1 MAAIPPVRGW
11 SVRLVARALSKW
23 YDRRDRFPWQKRL
36 GVVAVDKGGSGE
48 PREAAIGSRGV
59 ALRAMIEDALRS
71 NWKSLFS
78 YALRLTDNPD
88 AAADL
93 VQSCALKALGNRGA
107 QPRPE
112 AVRAWLFT
120 IVRNSWI
127 DSYRRDHHRDEEA
140 DTGSAPNGFD
150 HRYDD
155 GIIAEITVRQALRQ
169 IAPTHREIIELV
181 DLAGFRYG
189 EVASILGVPQGTIM
203 SRLSRARQALLAVI
217 ERENLRP
224 IESRRRHAQ

>member
-1 MAAIPPVRGW
+1 MI
-11 SVRLVARALSKW
+11 
-23 YDRRDRFPWQKRL
+23 
-36 GVVAVDKGGSGE
+36 E
-48 PREAAIGSRGV
+48 E
-59 ALRAMIEDALRS
+59 ALRT

-78 YALRLTDNPD
+78 YALRLTDNSD
-88 AAADL
+88 TAADL
-93 VQSCALKALGNRGA
+93 VQSCALKALGHRGP

-112 AVRAWLFT
+112 AVRAWLFK
-120 IVRNSWI
+120 IVRNAWI
-127 DSYRRDHHRDEEA
+127 DNYRRDHHRGEEA
-140 DTGSAPNGFD
+140 DSGSAPDGRGFD

-155 GIIAEITVRQALRQ
+155 GIIAEITVRQALKQ

-224 IESRRRHAQ
+224 IETRRRHAQ

>member
-1 MAAIPPVRGW
+1 
-11 SVRLVARALSKW
+11 
-23 YDRRDRFPWQKRL
+23 
-36 GVVAVDKGGSGE
+36 
-48 PREAAIGSRGV
+48 
-59 ALRAMIEDALRS
+59 MIEEALRS

-93 VQSCALKALGNRGA
+93 VQSCALKALGSLGA
-107 QPRPE
+107 RPRPE
-112 AVRAWLFT
+112 AVRAWLFK
-120 IVRNSWI
+120 IVRNAWI
-127 DSYRRDHHRDEEA
+127 DSYRRSRHVHDEPEKGVVEA
-140 DTGSAPNGFD
+140 GSGFD

-155 GIIAEITVRQALRQ
+155 SIIAEITVRQALRQ
-169 IAPTHREIIELV
+169 IPPDHREIIELV
-181 DLAGFRYG
+181 DLAGFSYG

-224 IESRRRHAQ
+224 LQARRRHAR

>member
-1 MAAIPPVRGW
+1 MRQRI
-11 SVRLVARALSKW
+11 
-23 YDRRDRFPWQKRL
+23 
-36 GVVAVDKGGSGE
+36 KGTT
-48 PREAAIGSRGV
+48 
-59 ALRAMIEDALRS
+59 LRAMIEEALRS

-78 YALRLTDNPD
+78 YALRLTENSD

-93 VQSCALKALGNRGA
+93 VQSCALKALGNRSA
-107 QPRPE
+107 PPRPE
-112 AVRAWLFT
+112 AVRAWLFK
-120 IVRNSWI
+120 IVRNAWI
-127 DSYRRDHHRDEEA
+127 DTYRRDHRDDGA
-140 DTGSAPNGFD
+140 DSGPPPEGGGFD

-155 GIIAEITVRQALRQ
+155 GIIAEITVRQALTQ
-169 IAPTHREIIELV
+169 IAPAHREIIELV

-224 IESRRRHAQ
+224 LESRRRHAG

>member
-1 MAAIPPVRGW
+1 
-11 SVRLVARALSKW
+11 
-23 YDRRDRFPWQKRL
+23 
-36 GVVAVDKGGSGE
+36 
-48 PREAAIGSRGV
+48 
-59 ALRAMIEDALRS
+59 MIEEALRS

-93 VQSCALKALGNRGA
+93 VQSCALKALGSSGA

-112 AVRAWLFT
+112 AVRAWLFK
-120 IVRNSWI
+120 IVRNAWI
-127 DSYRRDHHRDEEA
+127 DNCRRARHIPDVPESGAVEE
-140 DTGSAPNGFD
+140 GPGFD

-155 GIIAEITVRQALRQ
+155 SLIAEITVRQALKR
-169 IAPTHREIIELV
+169 IPPDHREIVELV
-181 DLAGFRYG
+181 DLAGFSYG

-224 IESRRRHAQ
+224 LQSRRRRHAR